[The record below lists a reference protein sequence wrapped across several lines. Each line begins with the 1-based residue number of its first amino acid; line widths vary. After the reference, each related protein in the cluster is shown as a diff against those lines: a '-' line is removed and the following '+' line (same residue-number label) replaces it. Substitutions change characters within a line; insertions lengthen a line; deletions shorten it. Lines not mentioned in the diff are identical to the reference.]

1 MKGPEAR
8 AEQILRAA
16 AEGTATVDG
25 DQLFQ
30 ALVEYVTSVQ
40 RPDSEILGPY
50 IASHQDVVKRMLELA
65 GVQAGEMV
73 YDLGCGDGRVV
84 ITAAQEFGA
93 KGVGIEIEESLARSA
108 AERAASLG
116 LSSVQII
123 HGNALDADLSS
134 ADVVILYQI
143 TSSNARLRP
152 QLERTLRPGARVVSY
167 QFEVPGWQPMRE
179 ETLSV
184 GNAIHTL
191 YLYQVPPGITP

>member
-1 MKGPEAR
+1 VKGPEAR